1 MRVDS
6 RIVREYSDID
16 FNFKKTSTGDLYK
29 ITGVNA
35 VLQSVRNIILTNY
48 QERPFQPYLASN
60 TTSNLFENS
69 HPAME
74 IELKSSVE
82 EALRNNEPRVQN
94 IKTVVS
100 FENHTLSLEL
110 TLKIVN
116 VANEVSLN
124 IDLERLR

>member
-48 QERPFQPYLASN
+48 QERPLQPHLGSN
-60 TTSNLFENS
+60 TTSNLFENA
-69 HPAME
+69 HPAMD
-74 IELKSSVE
+74 IELTSFIT
-82 EALRNNEPRVQN
+82 EALKNNEPRVELIN
-94 IKTVVS
+94 TEVS
-100 FENHTLSLEL
+100 FEDNTLSIFI
-110 TLKIVN
+110 TIRIVN
-116 VANEVSLN
+116 VANDVSLN